1 MTAFGYVIV
10 LQKMITKYVH
20 VHLLDLISCCNSFRT
35 IIYTFFMRYLIQR
48 AKSIGHIDTL
58 ADFNEKS
65 HDLLTYHP
73 YLSKIKDPVNK
84 QFM

>member
-1 MTAFGYVIV
+1 MCMFIFWIWLVVAILFEQLFT
-10 LQKMITKYVH
+10 L
-20 VHLLDLISCCNSFRT
+20 
-35 IIYTFFMRYLIQR
+35 FFMRYLIQR

>member
-1 MTAFGYVIV
+1 
-10 LQKMITKYVH
+10 
-20 VHLLDLISCCNSFRT
+20 
-35 IIYTFFMRYLIQR
+35 MRYLIQR